1 MPRFPR
7 AACESITA
15 VQCPVMPRSHRTAA
29 PIADTTMKQRIRL
42 HFWNSGGAQ
51 SVVIPINQERQR
63 CRELIAE
70 GAVMLHSECCQ
81 VA

>member
-1 MPRFPR
+1 
-7 AACESITA
+7 
-15 VQCPVMPRSHRTAA
+15 
-29 PIADTTMKQRIRL
+29 MKQRIRL

-70 GAVMLHSECCQ
+70 GAVMLHSECCTKTYN
-81 VA
+81 VL